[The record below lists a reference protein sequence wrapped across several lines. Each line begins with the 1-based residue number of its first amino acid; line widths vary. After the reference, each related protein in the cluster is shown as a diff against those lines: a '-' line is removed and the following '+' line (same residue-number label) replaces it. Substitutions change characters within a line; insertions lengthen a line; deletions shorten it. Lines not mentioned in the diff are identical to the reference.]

1 MSEELKSTNGPLE
14 QFILLAKNTKGPALI
29 ALINQLLEAPGVYV
43 FGEFL
48 NLSCVEE
55 LSKGPNQGYFQLLN
69 LFAYGSYVD
78 YTANKDTLPVLSDA
92 QKIKLKHLT
101 IVHLAEKMQCIP
113 YSVLMRDL
121 EMPTV
126 RALEDLI
133 IDAVYTD
140 VIRGKLDQCRQ
151 LLEVDDCIG
160 RDIQERD
167 IGSITNTLSQWC
179 VGEFNVILKQ
189 QCAGCESVS
198 SAIELQVNRV
208 TECRATHLKTQQQLE
223 AEVAEIK
230 TTLKAA
236 AAPSSQ
242 EADPHVMEQE
252 DEPSG
257 ERQPCLKMITKV
269 KEFLNIRH

>member
-101 IVHLAEKMQCIP
+101 IVHLAEKMQQCIP

-223 AEVAEIK
+223 AE
-230 TTLKAA
+230 
-236 AAPSSQ
+236 